1 MSTDTHLPWLLDGDP
16 AIRWQTRRDLLDE
29 PPEVYASDRARVA
42 TEGWGARLLALQDP
56 AGTWAKALY
65 SPKWT
70 STTYTLLL
78 LRHLGLPPDNP
89 QARRGCEL
97 LLNTGFYRDGGIN
110 LFKSFKHSETCVT
123 GMVLALLS
131 YFRCPDDRMH
141 RIVEHL
147 LGEQMADG
155 GWNCERPKGA
165 THGSFH
171 TTISVLEGL
180 HEYALCHP
188 AQAAAL
194 SGAVAAGHEFLL
206 IHRLY
211 RSHRT
216 GDVADPA
223 MARITFP
230 PRWHYDFLRA
240 LDYFQWVNAPRD
252 ERMADAIALLRSKR
266 TPDDR
271 WKLSQNWP
279 GRVFFQMEAVGE
291 PSRWNTLRGLRV
303 LRWWEGYAGAKSG
316 KYHEI
321 PA

>member
-1 MSTDTHLPWLLDGDP
+1 MSTDIRVAWLLDGDP

-29 PPEVYASDRARVA
+29 PPEAYEPDRARVA

-78 LRHLGLPPDNP
+78 IRHLGLPPENP

-123 GMVLALLS
+123 GMVLALLG
-131 YFRCPDDRMH
+131 YFRLRDDRVH

-147 LGEQMADG
+147 LGQQMADG

-180 HEYALCHP
+180 NEYTLCHP
-188 AQAAAL
+188 TQAAAL
-194 SGAVAAGHEFLL
+194 SDAVARAHEFLL

-216 GDVADPA
+216 GEVIDE
-223 MARITFP
+223 RWILLSYP
-230 PRWHYDFLRA
+230 PRWHYDILRA
-240 LDYFQWVNAPRD
+240 LDYFSSAGAERDPRLQESID
-252 ERMADAIALLRSKR
+252 LLISRRRPDGRWPVQHKHRALEY
-266 TPDDR
+266 
-271 WKLSQNWP
+271 
-279 GRVFFQMEAVGE
+279 FCMEKTGS
-291 PSRWNTLRGLRV
+291 PSRWNTLRALRV
-303 LRWWEGYAGAKSG
+303 LRWWNNDQRK
-316 KYHEI
+316 
-321 PA
+321 